1 MKIQTTVKWVMFTL
15 MCFVS
20 SVVMAQSGADKLFM
34 EGQQLQKVMK
44 VASQKSAIKKFQQA
58 KVLYNTADKKTMCD
72 NQISICNSNITQLNR
87 PKTDSAPV
95 EKKEELTL
103 SQETIVFEGD
113 KSGTSNVAVTAATM
127 EWVFNIPEGVEG
139 EEAFATITRSSDAK
153 SIDIAVEANPL
164 TIERRQTFTVTFGSV
179 TKPVLITQSGK
190 TVTLST
196 SKNLLEYGLKGGTK
210 TLDLFTNSDSI
221 IASNNDLTWYV
232 ESKPDWVEINVDVQ
246 KKKGIFEKGF
256 KAVKGVVAGKVA
268 ASEASDVK
276 TSGVNIQVMPL
287 IKADKEFSTGRKGEI
302 IFASQDKRYKVMVV
316 QQK

>member
-1 MKIQTTVKWVMFTL
+1 MLEQKFEKSHFTRVDSDIIDRLIVKEDAKKSDLTDDERDNLSQTFRSQMPKI
-15 MCFVS
+15 
-20 SVVMAQSGADKLFM
+20 D
-34 EGQQLQKVMK
+34 
-44 VASQKSAIKKFQQA
+44 
-58 KVLYNTADKKTMCD
+58 
-72 NQISICNSNITQLNR
+72 
-87 PKTDSAPV
+87 KTDFTVS
-95 EKKEELTL
+95 
-103 SQETIVFEGD
+103 
-113 KSGTSNVAVTAATM
+113 
-127 EWVFNIPEGVEG
+127 
-139 EEAFATITRSSDAK
+139 
-153 SIDIAVEANPL
+153 VEAMGETN
-164 TIERRQTFTVTFGSV
+164 Q
-179 TKPVLITQSGK
+179 PVLITQSGK